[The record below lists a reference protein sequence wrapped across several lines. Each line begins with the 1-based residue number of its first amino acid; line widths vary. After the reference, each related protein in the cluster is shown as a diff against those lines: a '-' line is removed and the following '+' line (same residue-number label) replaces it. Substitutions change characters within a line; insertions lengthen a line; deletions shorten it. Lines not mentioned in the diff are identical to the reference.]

1 MIDATTQRAAL
12 AIRLGTRPDVS
23 PELAAL
29 TELLALV
36 DVLIETG
43 HIHVHLPDPGAN
55 QACDAFCEALDR
67 GNELVAKHFRARAGV

>member
-1 MIDATTQRAAL
+1 MEAATRKAAL

-43 HIHVHLPDPGAN
+43 HINVHLPSN
-55 QACDAFCEALDR
+55 QACEAFSEALDR
-67 GNELVAKHFRARAGV
+67 GNELVAQRMRERIGA